1 MLTPS
6 NLVKSVL
13 YLKLFNDAFAEEAY
27 DALLAGLGY
36 SAYAAKDMLRLIIS
50 GYNDKSLILLELI
63 LKRMKDFVIKPERFK
78 VVKDRLKRNYDN
90 MKLNRPSSLAA
101 SYNYQLFNEKYY
113 SPEVKSTTLEEIGME
128 QVQIFFPELFQQF
141 FIESFVFGNMEKEDV
156 KEMVK
161 IVQDLFK
168 PKVLEKSR
176 MVKSRNVRL
185 PKGKKYI
192 YQNHVFD
199 KDELNGAIL
208 YQLQCGDNKDRFVM
222 TRLKIIS
229 QILKEPIFDHLR
241 TKEQLGEITIV

>member
-1 MLTPS
+1 MLTLS
-6 NLVKSVL
+6 NLVKTVL
-13 YLKLFNDAFAEEAY
+13 YLDLFEDAFAEEAY
-27 DALLAGLGY
+27 DASLAGLGY
-36 SAYAAKDMLRLIIS
+36 STWATSDMLYLNIS

-78 VVKDRLKRNYDN
+78 VIKDNLMRGYDN
-90 MKLNRPSSLAA
+90 MKLRRPSSLAA
-101 SYNYQLFNEKYY
+101 SYNCQLFSEKYY
-113 SPEVKSTTLEEIGME
+113 SAEEKLTMLEGIDME
-128 QVQIFFPELFQQF
+128 QVQTFFPELFQQF

-185 PKGKKYI
+185 PKGKKYV